1 MRKIV
6 PECRALDSTP
16 IEEIAID
23 PRMRDDMSAV
33 LKGLQCVYCTAESR
47 AALFTILEAH
57 FQPGKRKDVGRPGMD
72 LWRVIVFAIVK
83 QCLDLDYDALLYRA
97 NNDLLLRELLGH
109 GDAGFDEVKYSRQ
122 RLVDNVQLL
131 TPKLVRKVT
140 QLIVQT
146 GHKVAGKKS
155 GTALGGRCDS
165 RVVKTHVHYP
175 TDVGLCWDA
184 VRGLIRVSAR
194 SAAAFALPGW
204 RKHADRTRKIYQA
217 FSRVR
222 TAPRYRQNPKGVKAY
237 LRQCTQTAARARTL
251 LNALATVEKSAAAR
265 ADIAYYLHYVDLLVD
280 PASHPLGQADSTCA
294 ESVFH
299 PQATYALDQQ
309 RQGGRAGGAGPSGR
323 TGRR

>member
-109 GDAGFDEVKYSRQ
+109 GDAGFDAVKYSRQ

-140 QLIVQT
+140 QLI
-146 GHKVAGKKS
+146 G
-155 GTALGGRCDS
+155 
-165 RVVKTHVHYP
+165 
-175 TDVGLCWDA
+175 
-184 VRGLIRVSAR
+184 
-194 SAAAFALPGW
+194 
-204 RKHADRTRKIYQA
+204 ADGA
-217 FSRVR
+217 
-222 TAPRYRQNPKGVKAY
+222 
-237 LRQCTQTAARARTL
+237 
-251 LNALATVEKSAAAR
+251 
-265 ADIAYYLHYVDLLVD
+265 
-280 PASHPLGQADSTCA
+280 
-294 ESVFH
+294 
-299 PQATYALDQQ
+299 
-309 RQGGRAGGAGPSGR
+309 QGGWKRVWGRASRSLRFQGG
-323 TGRR
+323 

>member
-16 IEEIAID
+16 IKEIAID
-23 PRMRDDMSAV
+23 PRMRDDMGAV
-33 LKGLQCVYCTAESR
+33 LKGLQCVYCKAESR

-109 GDAGFDEVKYSRQ
+109 GDAAFDEVKYSRQ

-131 TPKLVRKVT
+131 TPELVMKVT

-146 GHKVAGKKS
+146 GHKVAGKQS
-155 GTALGGRCDS
+155 GAALGGRCDS

-184 VRGLIRVSAR
+184 LRGLIRVSAR

-204 RKHADRTRKIYQA
+204 RKHADRTRKVYQA

-237 LRQCTQTAARARTL
+237 LRQCTQTVARARTL
-251 LNALATVEKSAAAR
+251 LNALATA
-265 ADIAYYLHYVDLLVD
+265 
-280 PASHPLGQADSTCA
+280 
-294 ESVFH
+294 
-299 PQATYALDQQ
+299 
-309 RQGGRAGGAGPSGR
+309 
-323 TGRR
+323 